1 MRVPR
6 VRTLEELRGF
16 RASTAEAAAEL
27 ERGGVPFR
35 RAVPLGVMIEV
46 PAAAVMADLLAREA
60 DFFST
65 GTNDLIQSS
74 LAVDRNNEHVAALY
88 QPLHPAILR
97 MLRFVIDSARAG
109 GIDVGMCGEMAGDP
123 RCALL
128 LVGMGLR
135 RLSMSPR
142 RIPEIKTLLRRMSL
156 PELERLAE
164 RCLR

>member
-1 MRVPR
+1 MGQKT
-6 VRTLEELRGF
+6 RTESSG
-16 RASTAEAAAEL
+16 
-27 ERGGVPFR
+27 
-35 RAVPLGVMIEV
+35 AV
-46 PAAAVMADLLAREA
+46 A
-60 DFFST
+60 
-65 GTNDLIQSS
+65 
-74 LAVDRNNEHVAALY
+74 RNNEHVANLY
-88 QPLHPAILR
+88 QPPHPAILR
-97 MLRFVIDSARAG
+97 MIRTIIDSARAG

-164 RCLR
+164 RCMHYSTAAEVQQQIDSFMEAAMALPGAVSAILSEGASA